1 MFFYTHFVFVFLSVK
16 YLSYN
21 VLTFEED
28 DPRKCDA
35 PVSPRLPRPGPAL
48 QLPAWPRCV
57 RPARCID
64 VNIGGQSGPFKFKL
78 TDRAG
83 RSDGGR
89 GCSGVTFNILN
100 VTLLPANRTY
110 LASSQ

>member
-1 MFFYTHFVFVFLSVK
+1 MK
-16 YLSYN
+16 YLSDN
-21 VLTFEED
+21 VVTFDED

-35 PVSPRLPRPGPAL
+35 PVSPRLPPPPRPRAPAPSLGHAASGPT
-48 QLPAWPRCV
+48 
-57 RPARCID
+57 D

-78 TDRAG
+78 TDRTG

-89 GCSGVTFNILN
+89 GCGGVTFNILN
-100 VTLLPANRTY
+100 VTLLPANITY